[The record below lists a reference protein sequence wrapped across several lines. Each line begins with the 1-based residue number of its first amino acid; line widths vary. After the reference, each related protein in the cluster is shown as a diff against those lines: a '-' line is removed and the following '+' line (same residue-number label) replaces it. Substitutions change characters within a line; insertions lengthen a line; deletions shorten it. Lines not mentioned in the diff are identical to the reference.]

1 MPNETQVANLEIEEI
16 EEDDDFC
23 KDDYGFVL
31 GPNGELKSIM
41 FPENLMSEP
50 PEEVTK
56 ILSLFGIDG
65 LHELENRVLH

>member
-31 GPNGELKSIM
+31 GPNGELKSFM
-41 FPENLMSEP
+41 MPENLMSEP

-56 ILSLFGIDG
+56 ILSLFGIDSIY
-65 LHELENRVLH
+65 ELENRVLH

>member
-31 GPNGELKSIM
+31 GPSGELKSIM
-41 FPENLMSEP
+41 FPENLMSSP
-50 PEEVTK
+50 PEAVTK

>member
-56 ILSLFGIDG
+56 ILSLFGIDSI
-65 LHELENRVLH
+65 HELENRVLH